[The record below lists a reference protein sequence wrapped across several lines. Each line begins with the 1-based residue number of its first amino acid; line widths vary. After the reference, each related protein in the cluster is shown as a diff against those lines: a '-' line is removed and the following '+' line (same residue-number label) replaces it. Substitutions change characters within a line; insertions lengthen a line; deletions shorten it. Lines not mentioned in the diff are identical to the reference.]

1 MTPLSSK
8 WRKLDHPLS
17 NVSREED
24 ETENDHDDQSSEDSA
39 DETGISQSRKRPLR
53 PKHTQTIDD
62 AALYSG
68 GSYKSSLFK
77 LQVDE
82 LLAEI
87 QPNYEKRLSGVN
99 EALHKLKTLL
109 EGIKDREPL
118 CVSSPIIPYMYGS

>member
-1 MTPLSSK
+1 MSPLSSK
-8 WRKLDHPLS
+8 RRKLNHSPSD
-17 NVSREED
+17 VSPDED
-24 ETENDHDDQSSEDSA
+24 GSENDPEEQSSQESV
-39 DETGISQSRKRPLR
+39 DETGIPQSRQRQLR